1 MFTLQLALTLIILFK
16 PRTRTIKI
24 EFPRR
29 YAAVNKSF
37 DNHINLS
44 TYLQGRYMLIII
56 SGVSEQTV
64 QTFLK

>member
-1 MFTLQLALTLIILFK
+1 MFTLQLALTLIKLFK
-16 PRTRTIKI
+16 PRTRTSKIK
-24 EFPRR
+24 FPR

-37 DNHINLS
+37 GNHINLS
-44 TYLQGRYMLIII
+44 TYLKGRYMLIII